1 RRRQERWTERRDNC
15 GDRTR
20 CIERRTERRMA
31 RLNDRLENVIR
42 RRNAGSDIDLDD
54 DASSDTSGGA
64 SRLVICARGFVDNGS
79 GRCIRDRGRA
89 EQREATLG
97 DDSFA
102 GGSTGAGRSLG
113 GNVRDIPGLDGRQTA
128 KLREGERVEL
138 IENTGERYQGY
149 DWFKIR
155 HRGGV
160 GYQWGGILCAN
171 RRTSGV
177 YEVCR

>member
-1 RRRQERWTERRDNC
+1 
-15 GDRTR
+15 
-20 CIERRTERRMA
+20 MA
-31 RLNDRLENVIR
+31 RLNTRLERVIR
-42 RRNAGSDIDLDD
+42 RRNASFDSDLDSNATPGD
-54 DASSDTSGGA
+54 LSPV
-64 SRLVICARGFVDNGS
+64 LCARGFVDNGA
-79 GRCIRDRGRA
+79 GRCVRDKTRRERTTASRGNDA
-89 EQREATLG
+89 
-97 DDSFA
+97 FA
-102 GGSTGAGRSLG
+102 GSDGVDDGATSGRSLG

-128 KLREGERVEL
+128 RLREGERVEL

-155 HRGGV
+155 HSGGV